1 MTDIVATPPPS
12 TRLSAWSLLLANR
25 LAAAGF
31 FILSALVLLALL
43 APVLPLP
50 DPDVTAQADRLKPV
64 LTPGHLL
71 GTDHLGRDVLSR
83 LIWGTQT
90 SLLVGI
96 SATALAAI
104 FGSLIGLVAGY
115 ARGIVDEAIMR
126 VMDALLSFPSV
137 LLALGIMAALGPGI
151 TTIII
156 AIAIADMPMFA
167 RITRSQVLS
176 VRERDFVI
184 ATRALGAGPLRI
196 IFRHIVPHITGPV
209 AVMATIAVG
218 HAILTEAALSFLGLG
233 IQPPTSSW
241 GAMMR
246 NGFSYMERAPWL
258 SVFTGLAILVTVL
271 ALNLVGDALRDRQD
285 PRRVPN

>member
-1 MTDIVATPPPS
+1 MADATSS
-12 TRLSAWSLLLANR
+12 TPQRRRTRVNGLAV
-25 LAAAGF
+25 LGF
-31 FILSALVLLALL
+31 GLLALL
-43 APVLPLP
+43 AICALFAPWIAPYDPNAQDYRAVL
-50 DPDVTAQADRLKPV
+50 QAPSA
-64 LTPGHLL
+64 THWL
-71 GTDHLGRDVLSR
+71 GTDHTGRDMLSR
-83 LIWGTQT
+83 LIHGSRVALGIGFTAIGVAV
-90 SLLVGI
+90 LVGG
-96 SATALAAI
+96 L
-104 FGSLIGLVAGY
+104 LGLVAGY
-115 ARGIVDEAIMR
+115 ARGLLEEAIMR
-126 VMDALLSFPSV
+126 VMDALLAFPSV

-176 VRERDFVI
+176 VRERDFVV

-196 IFRHIVPHITGPV
+196 IFRHILPHITGPV

-258 SVFTGLAILVTVL
+258 AAFTGLSILLTVL
-271 ALNLVGDALRDRQD
+271 ALNLAGDVLRDRLD
-285 PRRVPN
+285 PRGESRR